1 MKGPPPGA
9 SWRDSARSAK
19 LWIFDASA
27 CFPLLILAFHITM
40 KTFIFAVVAMLFFAG
55 LNKYGFSIPIF
66 LRWIRSTIAGPRNVA
81 VPWWFK

>member
-27 CFPLLILAFHITM
+27 SFPLLILAFHITM
-40 KTFIFAVVAMLFFAG
+40 KTFVFAVTAMLFFSG
-55 LNKYGFSIPIF
+55 LRKYGFSVPVF
-66 LRWIRSTIAGPRNVA
+66 LRWVRSTIAGPRKVA
-81 VPWWFK
+81 IPWWFK